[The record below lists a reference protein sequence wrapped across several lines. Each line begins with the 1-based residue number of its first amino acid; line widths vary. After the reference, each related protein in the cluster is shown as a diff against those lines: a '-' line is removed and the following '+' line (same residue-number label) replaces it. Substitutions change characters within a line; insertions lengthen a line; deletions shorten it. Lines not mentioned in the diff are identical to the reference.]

1 VSDENMKLW
10 KIFLIAIS
18 EAILPFALVGVGQA
32 QEMNC
37 WGLALCQTETT
48 EPSNY
53 SEKSSPQ
60 KREILRNLWMA
71 LVTTLKTDK
80 IDKE

>member
-1 VSDENMKLW
+1 MKLW
-10 KIFLIAIS
+10 KIFLITIS
-18 EAILPFALVGVGQA
+18 VAILPFALVGVGQA

-37 WGLALCQTETT
+37 WGLTPRQTEIT

-53 SEKSSPQ
+53 SEKRSPH
-60 KREILRNLWMA
+60 KREILRDLWMA

-80 IDKE
+80 IAKE

>member
-1 VSDENMKLW
+1 MKSW

-18 EAILPFALVGVGQA
+18 VAILPFALVGVGQA

-37 WGLALCQTETT
+37 WGLAPCQSETT
-48 EPSNY
+48 ERSNY

-80 IDKE
+80 VARE